1 MTSRKHPILCP
12 AWLALAVLAAGFT
25 TDCFPQTTATNLQAK
40 ASRFQNEIE
49 AFERSDRTN
58 PPPQGATLFIG
69 SSSIA
74 LWKTLAQDFPGH
86 RVINRGF
93 GGSQL
98 IDSVNY
104 AERIVLPYQPKRIVL
119 YAGGNDINEGK
130 SPQQVLADYR
140 AFVAKVQA
148 ALPATRIAYISIAPN
163 PARWA
168 QVDKVREAN
177 RLIEDYARQH
187 PQLSFINVFPRMLGT
202 DELPQ
207 PDLFGPDRLHMSPK
221 GYALWKELVG
231 PFLDE

>member
-25 TDCFPQTTATNLQAK
+25 TDCFPQTTATNLQPK

-93 GGSQL
+93 GGSE
-98 IDSVNY
+98 IVDSTHF
-104 AERIVLPYQPKRIVL
+104 AERVILPC
-119 YAGGNDINEGK
+119 E
-130 SPQQVLADYR
+130 
-140 AFVAKVQA
+140 
-148 ALPATRIAYISIAPN
+148 
-163 PARWA
+163 
-168 QVDKVREAN
+168 
-177 RLIEDYARQH
+177 
-187 PQLSFINVFPRMLGT
+187 PRM
-202 DELPQ
+202 
-207 PDLFGPDRLHMSPK
+207 
-221 GYALWKELVG
+221 V
-231 PFLDE
+231 FLRAG